1 MRAYGYKQASET
13 LTENAI
19 QAINMATPVPAGR
32 DLLVRV
38 LAVSVNP
45 VDTKIRRSVS
55 PPADEVKILGW
66 DAVGIVE
73 STGSDASL
81 FKKGDKVFYAGDI
94 SRSGTNAEFQL
105 VDERIVALA
114 PEGLSDVES
123 AAMPL
128 TSLTAWELL
137 FDRLEVAPGEE
148 SKDKVLLVT
157 GAAGG
162 VGSILIQLARK
173 LTGLTVVATASR
185 PETKEWV
192 SKMGAHHVLDH
203 SQPLAPQ
210 YEALS
215 LEGVDYVASLTH
227 TQTHIAALADL
238 MKPQSKFGLIDD
250 PGPLDIG
257 LLKRKS
263 ISLHWEFMYTRSLF
277 NTSDI
282 LKQHEILNNVSKM
295 LTAGELQ
302 TTLGQHLGPV
312 NAANLFRAHQILES
326 GSAIG
331 KLVLAPFE
339 TE

>member
-1 MRAYGYKQASET
+1 MSNNQLIVIGCGVLGK
-13 LTENAI
+13 
-19 QAINMATPVPAGR
+19 
-32 DLLVRV
+32 LVFHQ
-38 LAVSVNP
+38 
-45 VDTKIRRSVS
+45 
-55 PPADEVKILGW
+55 W
-66 DAVGIVE
+66 DGNFTGIVK
-73 STGSDASL
+73 SHDS
-81 FKKGDKVFYAGDI
+81 V
-94 SRSGTNAEFQL
+94 
-105 VDERIVALA
+105 
-114 PEGLSDVES
+114 
-123 AAMPL
+123 
-128 TSLTAWELL
+128 
-137 FDRLEVAPGEE
+137 
-148 SKDKVLLVT
+148 
-157 GAAGG
+157 
-162 VGSILIQLARK
+162 
-173 LTGLTVVATASR
+173 
-185 PETKEWV
+185 
-192 SKMGAHHVLDH
+192 
-203 SQPLAPQ
+203 
-210 YEALS
+210 EALS

-282 LKQHEILNNVSKM
+282 LKQHEILSDVSKM

-331 KLVLAPFE
+331 KLVLAPFD